1 MALPSRGYIFKVPPK
16 HQPLFDGEALLKLN
30 KLTQNNNTNNFVF
43 NALTPS
49 GKKVSGSLNYG
60 SLMSIVTKNPKTAP
74 QQFEEA
80 QTRKNNNIARRTIIM
95 PRSNS
100 KLLGRI
106 LIMPKGTTTAN
117 VKARKAQLIADAKK
131 AAKQRTG

>member
-1 MALPSRGYIFKVPPK
+1 MPMVLVTNKPK
-16 HQPLFDGEALLKLN
+16 RKREN
-30 KLTQNNNTNNFVF
+30 
-43 NALTPS
+43 S
-49 GKKVSGSLNYG
+49 
-60 SLMSIVTKNPKTAP
+60 VTANVKARKA
-74 QQFEEA
+74 QLIAEEA
-80 QTRKNNNIARRTIIM
+80 QTRNIARRSIIM